1 VQFFQKKVLPP
12 MATSASATIVAS
24 AMNYDIQSSSVI
36 QILQDQVSQLIII
49 HIFFSIIN

>member
-1 VQFFQKKVLPP
+1 VQFFQKKVLPQ